1 MAVFRVNKDKNY
13 TTMSNYHFKD
23 KRLSLKAKGLLSE
36 MLSLP
41 DDWDYSLAGL
51 VAINK
56 EEEYAIKSTLVE
68 LKECGY
74 VKITKLLPNQTESSK
89 IEYIYD
95 IFEKGNQDPNFQPLE
110 DQPLEVQ
117 PLENQTQLNTN
128 NKSIKE
134 VSTKEEKETILPQQ
148 SCGASAVDLFFEEM
162 WKLYPRKKGKS
173 EVKRAARVRLYKA
186 GREVVVGAIERYKCE
201 MEREHRSIEH
211 IKYGSSFFNTS
222 WQDYVA
228 DDDESEQLA
237 IADNYVPKRR
247 LTADEIDSTG
257 VYY

>member
-23 KRLSLKAKGLLSE
+23 RRLSLKAKGLLSE

-56 EEEYAIKSTLVE
+56 EEEHAIKSALVE

-74 VKITKLLPNQTESSK
+74 LRITKLLPNQTESSK
-89 IEYIYD
+89 IEYVYD
-95 IFEKGNQDPNFQPLE
+95 IFERENQDPNFQPLE
-110 DQPLEVQ
+110 NQPLEDQPLEN
-117 PLENQTQLNTN
+117 PPQLNTN
-128 NKSIKE
+128 NKNTKE
-134 VSTKEEKETILPQQ
+134 VNTKDKRKTILPQQ

-162 WKLYPRKKGKS
+162 WQLYPRKKDKS
-173 EVKRAARVRLYKA
+173 AVSKEAKKRLYKA
-186 GREVVVGAIERYKCE
+186 GREKVVGAIERYKAE
-201 MEREHRSIEH
+201 MEQEHRSIEH

-222 WQDYVA
+222 WQDYIA
-228 DDDESEQLA
+228 DDETEQIT
-237 IADNYVPKRR
+237 IAETSVPKRR
-247 LTADEIDSTG
+247 LTADEIDSMEGT
-257 VYY
+257 Y